1 MHDRAVNVSGR
12 TAAPRVC
19 RILLIRIVSGIR
31 KNERGKMEKKKNPE
45 KPEKVKT
52 SRPDWDAIRRDY
64 ITSNDTQPE
73 CARRH
78 GVNVGTLRNHA
89 AREHWAEQRAAY
101 IGAVTDKAIAT
112 TAACSA
118 YRVASQLTGLSYVV
132 DALERE
138 TRKALEDGEQL
149 HRYLVQSTTR
159 HKDGTTETAYK
170 DITSDKVDTR
180 ALRDLT
186 DSVKT
191 LEALKRSLHG
201 LETAQER
208 HRKQIETERLA
219 LERERL
225 QLEKERLELTRKR
238 EERDTD
244 GVKGVQIVV
253 GGYCEDYSE

>member
-1 MHDRAVNVSGR
+1 
-12 TAAPRVC
+12 
-19 RILLIRIVSGIR
+19 
-31 KNERGKMEKKKNPE
+31 MEKKKNPE
-45 KPEKVKT
+45 KPEKKKN
-52 SRPDWDAIRRDY
+52 SRPDWDRIRNEY
-64 ITSNDTQPE
+64 ITGADSVPE

-78 GVNVGTLRNHA
+78 GANVGTAKNKC
-89 AREHWAEQRAAY
+89 AREHWTDQRTAY
-101 IGAVTDKAIAT
+101 RGAVNDRAID
-112 TAACSA
+112 TAATCSA
-118 YRVASQLTGLSYVV
+118 YRVASQLTGLACVV

-159 HKDGTTETAYK
+159 HKDGTTETAYR

-201 LETAQER
+201 LETAQDR
-208 HRKQIETERLA
+208 HRKQIETERLT

-225 QLEKERLELTRKR
+225 QIEKERLELTRKR
-238 EERDTD
+238 EERDAE
-244 GVKGVQIVV
+244 GVKGVRIVV

>member
-1 MHDRAVNVSGR
+1 
-12 TAAPRVC
+12 
-19 RILLIRIVSGIR
+19 
-31 KNERGKMEKKKNPE
+31 MEKKKSPGNPDG
-45 KPEKVKT
+45 KKK
-52 SRPDWDAIRRDY
+52 SFPDWDAIQNDY
-64 ITSNDTQPE
+64 ITGDESPKE

-78 GVNVGTLRNHA
+78 GVNYRTLGNHLY
-89 AREHWAEQRAAY
+89 RERWNEKRAAY
-101 IGAVTDKAIAT
+101 RGAVTDKAIE
-112 TAACSA
+112 TAATCTA
-118 YRVASQLTGLSYVV
+118 YRVASELVGLAGVV

-201 LETAQER
+201 LETSQER
-208 HRKQIETERLA
+208 HRRQIERERLELEHERLA
-219 LERERL
+219 LERERV
-225 QLEKERLELTRKR
+225 ELVRKR
-238 EERDTD
+238 EERDAD
-244 GVKGVQIVV
+244 AVNGVQIVV
-253 GGYCEDYSE
+253 GGYVDEYSE

>member
-1 MHDRAVNVSGR
+1 
-12 TAAPRVC
+12 
-19 RILLIRIVSGIR
+19 
-31 KNERGKMEKKKNPE
+31 MEKKKIPE
-45 KPEKVKT
+45 KSEKEKN
-52 SRPDWDAIRRDY
+52 SRPDWDRIRNDY
-64 ITSNDTQPE
+64 ITGNDTPKE

-78 GVNVGTLRNHA
+78 GVNYRTLGNHLYQE
-89 AREHWAEQRAAY
+89 RWNDKRSAY
-101 IGAVTDKAIAT
+101 RGAVTDKAVE
-112 TAACSA
+112 TAKNCTA
-118 YRVASQLTGLSYVV
+118 YRVASELMGLSYVV

-138 TRKALEDGEQL
+138 TRKALEDSEQL
-149 HRYLVQSTTR
+149 HRYLVLTTSR

-201 LETAQER
+201 LETEQER

-225 QLEKERLELTRKR
+225 AIEKERLELTKKR
-238 EERDTD
+238 EEREAE
-244 GVKGVQIVV
+244 GVNGVQIVV
-253 GGYCEDYSE
+253 GGYCDEYSE

>member
-1 MHDRAVNVSGR
+1 MKEKKIPENS
-12 TAAPRVC
+12 
-19 RILLIRIVSGIR
+19 
-31 KNERGKMEKKKNPE
+31 EKKK
-45 KPEKVKT
+45 K
-52 SRPDWDAIRRDY
+52 SFPDWGAIRNDY
-64 ITSNDTQPE
+64 ITGNESPKE

-78 GVNVGTLRNHA
+78 GVNYRTLGNHLY
-89 AREHWAEQRAAY
+89 RERWNDQRAAY
-101 IGAVTDKAIAT
+101 RGAVTEKAVE
-112 TAACSA
+112 TAKNCTA
-118 YRVASQLTGLSYVV
+118 YRVASELVGLSYVV

-138 TRKALEDGEQL
+138 TRKALEDGDQL

-225 QLEKERLELTRKR
+225 QLEKERLELTKKR
-238 EERDTD
+238 EERDAE

-253 GGYCEDYSE
+253 GGYCDEYSE

>member
-1 MHDRAVNVSGR
+1 
-12 TAAPRVC
+12 
-19 RILLIRIVSGIR
+19 
-31 KNERGKMEKKKNPE
+31 MEKKKSTGSPDG
-45 KPEKVKT
+45 KKKSFT
-52 SRPDWDAIRRDY
+52 DWDAIRNDY
-64 ITSNDTQPE
+64 ITGAESPKE
-73 CARRH
+73 CARSH
-78 GVNVGTLRNHA
+78 DVNYRTLGNHLY
-89 AREHWAEQRAAY
+89 REHWNDQRAAY
-101 IGAVTDKAIAT
+101 RGAVTDKAVE
-112 TAACSA
+112 TAKNCTA
-118 YRVASQLTGLSYVV
+118 YRVASELIGLSGVV

-208 HRKQIETERLA
+208 HRKQIERERLA

-225 QLEKERLELTRKR
+225 ALERERVELVRKR
-238 EERDTD
+238 EERDAD
-244 GVKGVQIVV
+244 AVNGVQIVV
-253 GGYCEDYSE
+253 GGYVDEYSE

>member
-1 MHDRAVNVSGR
+1 MHTDSARAALLAGETTPRACVELYQSGWCPES
-12 TAAPRVC
+12 A
-19 RILLIRIVSGIR
+19 
-31 KNERGKMEKKKNPE
+31 KNERGKMEKNKK
-45 KPEKVKT
+45 
-52 SRPDWDAIRRDY
+52 PDWDGIRNDY
-64 ITSNDTQPE
+64 ITGSESIAE

-78 GVNVGTLRNHA
+78 GASVSTARHNA
-89 AREHWAEQRAAY
+89 AREHWTDQRTAY
-101 IGAVTDKAIAT
+101 RGAVADKAID
-112 TAACSA
+112 TAKNCSA
-118 YRVASQLTGLSYVV
+118 YRVASELMGLSYVV

-138 TRKALEDGEQL
+138 LKKALEDGEQL
-149 HRYLVQSTTR
+149 HRYLVQTTTR

-225 QLEKERLELTRKR
+225 ALERERLELTKKR
-238 EERDTD
+238 EERDAD

>member
-1 MHDRAVNVSGR
+1 
-12 TAAPRVC
+12 
-19 RILLIRIVSGIR
+19 
-31 KNERGKMEKKKNPE
+31 MEKKKNPE
-45 KPEKVKT
+45 KSEKKKN
-52 SRPDWDAIRRDY
+52 SRPDWDSIRNDY
-64 ITSNDTQPE
+64 ITGNDTPKA

-78 GVNVGTLRNHA
+78 GVNYRTLGNHLY
-89 AREHWAEQRAAY
+89 REHWNDQRAAY
-101 IGAVTDKAIAT
+101 RGAVTDKAVE
-112 TAACSA
+112 TAKNCTA
-118 YRVASQLTGLSYVV
+118 YRVASDLVGLAGVV

-159 HKDGTTETAYK
+159 HKDGTTETTYR

-208 HRKQIETERLA
+208 HRRQIEKERLQ

-225 QLEKERLELTRKR
+225 QLERERVELVRKR
-238 EERDTD
+238 EERDAE

-253 GGYCEDYSE
+253 GGYCDDYSE

>member
-1 MHDRAVNVSGR
+1 MGEK
-12 TAAPRVC
+12 
-19 RILLIRIVSGIR
+19 
-31 KNERGKMEKKKNPE
+31 KNPDKPEKKKN
-45 KPEKVKT
+45 
-52 SRPDWDAIRRDY
+52 SRPDWGSIRNDY
-64 ITSNDTQPE
+64 ITGNDTPKE
-73 CARRH
+73 CAKKH
-78 GVNVGTLRNHA
+78 GVNYRTLGNHLFK
-89 AREHWAEQRAAY
+89 EKWNDQRAAY
-101 IGAVTDKAIAT
+101 RGAVTDKAVE
-112 TAACSA
+112 TAKNCTA
-118 YRVASQLTGLSYVV
+118 YRVASELMGLSYVV

-149 HRYLVQSTTR
+149 HRYLVQTTAR

-225 QLEKERLELTRKR
+225 AIEKERLELTKKR
-238 EERDTD
+238 EEREAE
-244 GVKGVQIVV
+244 GVNGVQIVV
-253 GGYCEDYSE
+253 GGYCDDYSE

>member
-1 MHDRAVNVSGR
+1 M
-12 TAAPRVC
+12 
-19 RILLIRIVSGIR
+19 
-31 KNERGKMEKKKNPE
+31 KKKNF
-45 KPEKVKT
+45 
-52 SRPDWDAIRRDY
+52 PDWDRIRNEY
-64 ITSNDTQPE
+64 ITGADSVPE

-78 GVNVGTLRNHA
+78 GANVGTAKNKC
-89 AREHWAEQRAAY
+89 AREHWTDQRAAY
-101 IGAVTDKAIAT
+101 RGAVVDKAVE
-112 TAACSA
+112 TAKNCTA
-118 YRVASQLTGLSYVV
+118 YRVASELTVLSHVV
-132 DALERE
+132 EALERE
-138 TRKALEDGEQL
+138 LKKALEDGEQL
-149 HRYLVQSTTR
+149 HRYLVQTTTR
-159 HKDGTTETAYK
+159 HKDGTTETAYR

-225 QLEKERLELTRKR
+225 QLEKERLELTKKR
-238 EERDTD
+238 EERDAE
-244 GVKGVQIVV
+244 GVKGVHIVV

>member
-1 MHDRAVNVSGR
+1 
-12 TAAPRVC
+12 
-19 RILLIRIVSGIR
+19 
-31 KNERGKMEKKKNPE
+31 MEKKKNPE
-45 KPEKVKT
+45 KKKN
-52 SRPDWDAIRRDY
+52 SRPDWGAIRRDY
-64 ITSNDTQPE
+64 IAGSDSLPQ

-78 GVNVGTLRNHA
+78 GVPVGTVRRHSA
-89 AREHWAEQRAAY
+89 AEHWAEQRTAY
-101 IGAVTDKAIAT
+101 RGAVNDKAID
-112 TAACSA
+112 TASTCSA

-159 HKDGTTETAYK
+159 HKDGTTETVYK

-208 HRKQIETERLA
+208 HRKQIETERLQ

-225 QLEKERLELTRKR
+225 QLERERLELTKKR
-238 EERDTD
+238 EEREAD
-244 GVKGVQIVV
+244 GVNGVQIVV

>member
-1 MHDRAVNVSGR
+1 
-12 TAAPRVC
+12 
-19 RILLIRIVSGIR
+19 
-31 KNERGKMEKKKNPE
+31 MEKKKNPE
-45 KPEKVKT
+45 KPEKKKN
-52 SRPDWDAIRRDY
+52 SRLDWGAIRNSYVSGSD
-64 ITSNDTQPE
+64 SLPQ

-78 GVNVGTLRNHA
+78 GVPVGTVRRHSA
-89 AREHWAEQRAAY
+89 AEHWAEQRAAY
-101 IGAVTDKAIAT
+101 RGAVADKAVE
-112 TAACSA
+112 TAQNCTA
-118 YRVASQLTGLSYVV
+118 YRVASELIGLSGVV

-170 DITSDKVDTR
+170 DITSDKVDTH

-238 EERDTD
+238 EERDAE
-244 GVKGVQIVV
+244 GVKGIQIVV
-253 GGYCEDYSE
+253 GGYCDDYSE

>member
-1 MHDRAVNVSGR
+1 MEG
-12 TAAPRVC
+12 
-19 RILLIRIVSGIR
+19 
-31 KNERGKMEKKKNPE
+31 EKMKKKNF
-45 KPEKVKT
+45 
-52 SRPDWDAIRRDY
+52 PDWDRIRSEY
-64 ITSNDTQPE
+64 ITGADSVPE

-78 GVNVGTLRNHA
+78 GANVGTAKNKC

-101 IGAVTDKAIAT
+101 RGAVTDKAIE
-112 TAACSA
+112 TAKNCSA
-118 YRVASQLTGLSYVV
+118 YRVASELVGLAGVV

-149 HRYLVQSTTR
+149 HRYIVQSTTR

-208 HRKQIETERLA
+208 HRKQIETERLQ

-225 QLEKERLELTRKR
+225 QLERERLELTRKR
-238 EERDTD
+238 EERDAE
-244 GVKGVQIVV
+244 GVKGVQVVV
-253 GGYCEDYSE
+253 GGYCDDYSE

>member
-1 MHDRAVNVSGR
+1 MQ
-12 TAAPRVC
+12 
-19 RILLIRIVSGIR
+19 
-31 KNERGKMEKKKNPE
+31 KKKIPE
-45 KPEKVKT
+45 KSEKNKKSLT
-52 SRPDWDAIRRDY
+52 DWGAIRNDY
-64 ITSNDTQPE
+64 ITGNESPKE

-78 GVNVGTLRNHA
+78 GVNYRTFGNHLYK
-89 AREHWAEQRAAY
+89 EKWNDQRAAY
-101 IGAVTDKAIAT
+101 RGAVTDKAVD
-112 TAACSA
+112 TAKNCTA
-118 YRVASQLTGLSYVV
+118 YRVASELVGLAGVV

-138 TRKALEDGEQL
+138 TQKALEDGEQL

-159 HKDGTTETAYK
+159 RKDGTTETAYK

-201 LETAQER
+201 LETAQEQ
-208 HRKQIETERLA
+208 HRRQIERERLELERERLA
-219 LERERL
+219 LERERV
-225 QLEKERLELTRKR
+225 ELVRKR
-238 EERDTD
+238 EERDAE

>member
-1 MHDRAVNVSGR
+1 MG
-12 TAAPRVC
+12 
-19 RILLIRIVSGIR
+19 
-31 KNERGKMEKKKNPE
+31 KKKNPE
-45 KPEKVKT
+45 KPEKKKN
-52 SRPDWDAIRRDY
+52 SRPDWDAIRNEY
-64 ITSNDTQPE
+64 ITGTDSVPD

-78 GVNVGTLRNHA
+78 DVNVGTAKNKC
-89 AREHWAEQRAAY
+89 AREHWTDQRAAY
-101 IGAVTDKAIAT
+101 RGAVVDKAVE
-112 TAACSA
+112 TAKNCTA
-118 YRVASQLTGLSYVV
+118 YRVASELTVLSHVV

-138 TRKALEDGEQL
+138 LKKALEDGEQL
-149 HRYLVQSTTR
+149 HRYLVQTTTR

-208 HRKQIETERLA
+208 HRKQIESERLA

-225 QLEKERLELTRKR
+225 QIERERLELTEKR
-238 EERDTD
+238 EERDAE

-253 GGYCEDYSE
+253 GGYCDDYSD

>member
-1 MHDRAVNVSGR
+1 M
-12 TAAPRVC
+12 
-19 RILLIRIVSGIR
+19 
-31 KNERGKMEKKKNPE
+31 KKNNF
-45 KPEKVKT
+45 
-52 SRPDWDAIRRDY
+52 PDWDRIRSEY
-64 ITSNDTQPE
+64 ITGADSVPE

-78 GVNVGTLRNHA
+78 GANVGTAKNKC
-89 AREHWAEQRAAY
+89 AREHWTDQRAAY
-101 IGAVTDKAIAT
+101 RGAVTDKAVD
-112 TAACSA
+112 TAKNCTA
-118 YRVASQLTGLSYVV
+118 YRVASQLTGLAHVV

-159 HKDGTTETAYK
+159 HKDGTTETAYR

-186 DSVKT
+186 DVAKT

-225 QLEKERLELTRKR
+225 AIEKERLELTRKR
-238 EERDTD
+238 EERDAE

>member
-1 MHDRAVNVSGR
+1 
-12 TAAPRVC
+12 
-19 RILLIRIVSGIR
+19 
-31 KNERGKMEKKKNPE
+31 MEKKKIPE
-45 KPEKVKT
+45 NSENEKN
-52 SRPDWDAIRRDY
+52 SRPDWDSIRNDY
-64 ITSNDTQPE
+64 ITGNDTPKE

-78 GVNVGTLRNHA
+78 GVNYRTLGNHLFK
-89 AREHWAEQRAAY
+89 EKWNDQRAAY
-101 IGAVTDKAIAT
+101 RGAVTDKAVE
-112 TAACSA
+112 TAKNCTA
-118 YRVASQLTGLSYVV
+118 YRVASELMGLSYVV

-208 HRKQIETERLA
+208 HRKQIEKERLE

-225 QLEKERLELTRKR
+225 AIEKERLELTKNR
-238 EERDTD
+238 EEREAD
-244 GVKGVQIVV
+244 GVNGVQIVV
-253 GGYCEDYSE
+253 GGYCDEYSE

>member
-1 MHDRAVNVSGR
+1 M
-12 TAAPRVC
+12 
-19 RILLIRIVSGIR
+19 
-31 KNERGKMEKKKNPE
+31 GKTKNPE
-45 KPEKVKT
+45 NEKNG
-52 SRPDWDAIRRDY
+52 RPDWDSIRNDY
-64 ITSNDTQPE
+64 ITGNDTPKE

-78 GVNVGTLRNHA
+78 GVNYRTLGNHLYQ
-89 AREHWAEQRAAY
+89 EKWNEQRAAY
-101 IGAVTDKAIAT
+101 RGAVTDKAVE
-112 TAACSA
+112 TAKNCTA
-118 YRVASQLTGLSYVV
+118 YRVASELMGLSYVV

-149 HRYLVQSTTR
+149 HRYLVQTTSR

-208 HRKQIETERLA
+208 HRKQIETERLQ

-225 QLEKERLELTRKR
+225 QMERERLELTRKR
-238 EERDTD
+238 EERDAE

-253 GGYCEDYSE
+253 GGYCDEYSE

>member
-1 MHDRAVNVSGR
+1 
-12 TAAPRVC
+12 
-19 RILLIRIVSGIR
+19 
-31 KNERGKMEKKKNPE
+31 MEKKKNPE
-45 KPEKVKT
+45 NPEKKKN

-78 GVNVGTLRNHA
+78 GVNVGTLQHHA
-89 AREHWAEQRAAY
+89 ARERWTDQRAAY
-101 IGAVTDKAIAT
+101 VGAVTD
-112 TAACSA
+112 TAVETAKNCTA
-118 YRVASQLTGLSYVV
+118 YRVASDLIGLSGVV

-149 HRYLVQSTTR
+149 HRYLVQTTSR
-159 HKDGTTETAYK
+159 RKDGTTETAYK

-201 LETAQER
+201 LETAQEQ
-208 HRKQIETERLA
+208 HRRQIERERLELERERLA
-219 LERERL
+219 LERERV
-225 QLEKERLELTRKR
+225 ELVRKR
-238 EERDTD
+238 EERDAD
-244 GVKGVQIVV
+244 AVNGVQLVV
-253 GGYCEDYSE
+253 GGYCDEYSE

>member
-1 MHDRAVNVSGR
+1 M
-12 TAAPRVC
+12 
-19 RILLIRIVSGIR
+19 
-31 KNERGKMEKKKNPE
+31 GKHKK
-45 KPEKVKT
+45 
-52 SRPDWDAIRRDY
+52 PDWDGIRNDY
-64 ITSNDTQPE
+64 ITGSESIAE

-78 GVNVGTLRNHA
+78 GVSVSTARHNA
-89 AREHWAEQRAAY
+89 AREHWTDQRAAY
-101 IGAVTDKAIAT
+101 RGAVADKAID
-112 TAACSA
+112 TAATCTA
-118 YRVASQLTGLSYVV
+118 YRVVSDLVGLSGVV

-208 HRKQIETERLA
+208 HRRQIERERLELERERLA
-219 LERERL
+219 LERERV
-225 QLEKERLELTRKR
+225 ELVRKR
-238 EERDTD
+238 EERDAD
-244 GVKGVQIVV
+244 AVNGVQIVV
-253 GGYCEDYSE
+253 GGYVDEYSE

>member
-1 MHDRAVNVSGR
+1 M
-12 TAAPRVC
+12 
-19 RILLIRIVSGIR
+19 
-31 KNERGKMEKKKNPE
+31 KKKN
-45 KPEKVKT
+45 
-52 SRPDWDAIRRDY
+52 SPDWDRIRNEY
-64 ITSNDTQPE
+64 ITGADSVPE

-78 GVNVGTLRNHA
+78 GANVGTAKNKC
-89 AREHWAEQRAAY
+89 AREHWTDQRAAY
-101 IGAVTDKAIAT
+101 RGAVVDKAT
-112 TAACSA
+112 ETAKNCTA
-118 YRVASQLTGLSYVV
+118 YRVASELTVLSHVV
-132 DALERE
+132 DALELE
-138 TRKALEDGEQL
+138 LKKALEDGEQL

-191 LEALKRSLHG
+191 LEAMKRSLHG

-225 QLEKERLELTRKR
+225 AIEKERLELTKKR
-238 EERDTD
+238 EERDAES
-244 GVKGVQIVV
+244 VKGVQIVV
-253 GGYCEDYSE
+253 GGYCDDYSE

>member
-1 MHDRAVNVSGR
+1 MLRHAVNVGGR
-12 TAAPRVC
+12 IDAARVC
-19 RILLIRIVSGIR
+19 RIVTTANR
-31 KNERGKMEKKKNPE
+31 KGGKMEKKKNLE
-45 KPEKVKT
+45 KTEKEKN
-52 SRPDWDAIRRDY
+52 SRPDWGAIRRDY

-73 CARRH
+73 CACRH

-89 AREHWAEQRAAY
+89 SREHWEQQRAAY
-101 IGAVTDKAIAT
+101 RGAVTDKAVE
-112 TAACSA
+112 TAKNCTA
-118 YRVASQLTGLSYVV
+118 YRVASELMGLSYVV

-149 HRYLVQSTTR
+149 HRYLVQTTAR

-225 QLEKERLELTRKR
+225 AIEKERLELTKKR
-238 EERDTD
+238 EERDAE

-253 GGYCEDYSE
+253 GGYCDDYSE

>member
-1 MHDRAVNVSGR
+1 MRPESENQKGE
-12 TAAPRVC
+12 
-19 RILLIRIVSGIR
+19 
-31 KNERGKMEKKKNPE
+31 KMGKT
-45 KPEKVKT
+45 KT
-52 SRPDWDAIRRDY
+52 PDWDRIRKEY
-64 ITSNDTQPE
+64 ITGADSVPE

-78 GVNVGTLRNHA
+78 GANVGTAKNRC
-89 AREHWAEQRAAY
+89 AREHWGQQRAAY
-101 IGAVTDKAIAT
+101 RGAVTEKAVE
-112 TAACSA
+112 TAKNCTA
-118 YRVASQLTGLSYVV
+118 YRIASELVGLSGVV

-149 HRYLVQSTTR
+149 HRYLVQTTSR

-201 LETAQER
+201 LETAQEQ
-208 HRKQIETERLA
+208 HRRQIERERLELERERLA
-219 LERERL
+219 LERERV
-225 QLEKERLELTRKR
+225 ELVRKR
-238 EERDTD
+238 EERDAE

>member
-1 MHDRAVNVSGR
+1 MGK
-12 TAAPRVC
+12 
-19 RILLIRIVSGIR
+19 I
-31 KNERGKMEKKKNPE
+31 KNPENQEKKKN
-45 KPEKVKT
+45 
-52 SRPDWDAIRRDY
+52 SRPNWDSIRNDY
-64 ITSNDTQPE
+64 ITGNDTPKE

-78 GVNVGTLRNHA
+78 GVNYRTLGNHLYH
-89 AREHWAEQRAAY
+89 ETWNEQRAAY
-101 IGAVTDKAIAT
+101 RGSVTDKAIE
-112 TAACSA
+112 TAKNCTA
-118 YRVASQLTGLSYVV
+118 YRVASELMGLSYVV

-149 HRYLVQSTTR
+149 HRYLVQTTTR
-159 HKDGTTETAYK
+159 HKNGTTETAYK

-186 DSVKT
+186 YSVKT

-208 HRKQIETERLA
+208 HRKQIEAERLA

-225 QLEKERLELTRKR
+225 ALERERVELVRKR
-238 EERDTD
+238 EERDAE

-253 GGYCEDYSE
+253 GGYCDDYSE

>member
-1 MHDRAVNVSGR
+1 
-12 TAAPRVC
+12 
-19 RILLIRIVSGIR
+19 
-31 KNERGKMEKKKNPE
+31 MEKKKKN
-45 KPEKVKT
+45 
-52 SRPDWDAIRRDY
+52 SRPDWDTIRNEY
-64 ITSNDTQPE
+64 ITGADSVPE

-78 GVNVGTLRNHA
+78 GANIGTAKNRC
-89 AREHWAEQRAAY
+89 ARERWTEQRAAY
-101 IGAVTDKAIAT
+101 RGAVVDKAID
-112 TAACSA
+112 TAATCSA
-118 YRVASQLTGLSYVV
+118 YRVASDLIGLSGVV

-201 LETAQER
+201 LETAQEQ
-208 HRKQIETERLA
+208 HRRQIERERLELERERLA
-219 LERERL
+219 LERERV
-225 QLEKERLELTRKR
+225 ELVRKR
-238 EERDTD
+238 EERDAE

>member
-1 MHDRAVNVSGR
+1 M
-12 TAAPRVC
+12 
-19 RILLIRIVSGIR
+19 
-31 KNERGKMEKKKNPE
+31 KKKNF
-45 KPEKVKT
+45 
-52 SRPDWDAIRRDY
+52 SDWDRVRNEY
-64 ITSNDTQPE
+64 ITGADSVPE

-78 GVNVGTLRNHA
+78 GANVGTAKNKC
-89 AREHWAEQRAAY
+89 AREHWTDQRAAY
-101 IGAVTDKAIAT
+101 RGAVADKAIE
-112 TAACSA
+112 TAKNCTA
-118 YRVASQLTGLSYVV
+118 YRVASELTVLSHVV
-132 DALERE
+132 EALERE
-138 TRKALEDGEQL
+138 LKKALEDGEQL
-149 HRYLVQSTTR
+149 HRYLVQTTTR
-159 HKDGTTETAYK
+159 HKDGTTETAYR

-225 QLEKERLELTRKR
+225 QLEKERLELTKKR
-238 EERDTD
+238 EERDAE
-244 GVKGVQIVV
+244 GVKGVHVVV

>member
-1 MHDRAVNVSGR
+1 MG
-12 TAAPRVC
+12 
-19 RILLIRIVSGIR
+19 
-31 KNERGKMEKKKNPE
+31 KKKNPE
-45 KPEKVKT
+45 KPEKKKN
-52 SRPDWDAIRRDY
+52 SRPDWGAIRNSY
-64 ITSNDTQPE
+64 ISGSDNLPQ

-78 GVNVGTLRNHA
+78 GVPVGTVRRHSA
-89 AREHWAEQRAAY
+89 AEHWAEQRAAY
-101 IGAVTDKAIAT
+101 RGAVAEKAIE
-112 TAACSA
+112 TAQNCTA
-118 YRVASQLTGLSYVV
+118 YRVASELIGLSGVV

-149 HRYLVQSTTR
+149 HRYLVQTTSR
-159 HKDGTTETAYK
+159 HKDGTTETTYK

-225 QLEKERLELTRKR
+225 AIEKERLELTRKR
-238 EERDTD
+238 EERDAE

>member
-1 MHDRAVNVSGR
+1 
-12 TAAPRVC
+12 
-19 RILLIRIVSGIR
+19 
-31 KNERGKMEKKKNPE
+31 MEKKK
-45 KPEKVKT
+45 
-52 SRPDWDAIRRDY
+52 SPDWDKIKNEY
-64 ITSNDTQPE
+64 ITGADSVPK

-78 GVNVGTLRNHA
+78 GANVGTAKNKC

-101 IGAVTDKAIAT
+101 RGAVTDKAVE
-112 TAACSA
+112 TAATCTA
-118 YRVASQLTGLSYVV
+118 YRVASDLIGLSGVV

-149 HRYLVQSTTR
+149 HRYLVQTTSR
-159 HKDGTTETAYK
+159 HKDGTTETVYK

-208 HRKQIETERLA
+208 HRKQIETERLQLERERLA
-219 LERERL
+219 LERERV
-225 QLEKERLELTRKR
+225 ELVRKR
-238 EERDTD
+238 EERDAD
-244 GVKGVQIVV
+244 AVNGVQIVV
-253 GGYCEDYSE
+253 GGYVDEYSE

>member
-1 MHDRAVNVSGR
+1 
-12 TAAPRVC
+12 
-19 RILLIRIVSGIR
+19 
-31 KNERGKMEKKKNPE
+31 MEKKKNP
-45 KPEKVKT
+45 KNPEKKKN
-52 SRPDWDAIRRDY
+52 SRPDWDKIRNEY
-64 ITSNDTQPE
+64 ITGADSVPE

-78 GVNVGTLRNHA
+78 GVNVGTAKNRC
-89 AREHWAEQRAAY
+89 AREHWAEKRAAY
-101 IGAVTDKAIAT
+101 RGAVVDKAID
-112 TAACSA
+112 TAATCSA
-118 YRVASQLTGLSYVV
+118 YRVASDLIGLSGVV

-201 LETAQER
+201 LETAQEQ
-208 HRKQIETERLA
+208 HRKQIERERLELERERLA
-219 LERERL
+219 LERERV
-225 QLEKERLELTRKR
+225 ELVRKR
-238 EERDTD
+238 EERDAE

-253 GGYCEDYSE
+253 GGYVDEYSE